1 MASLIEIRNMCKI
14 YNPGE
19 NEVRA
24 LDHVSFS
31 IGENEFVA
39 IIGHSGSGKS
49 TLMNMLGCLDVPTS
63 GIYLLHGSD
72 VSLMTDDELSDIRNQ
87 EIGFIFQGFNL
98 INNLT
103 AFENVEL
110 PLIYRGVSKRERS
123 NLAKEALR
131 KVGLENRMDHKP
143 TEMSGGQQQRV
154 AIARAIAQ
162 APPVILADEPT
173 GNLDSHSTKEIM
185 SILKSL
191 HAEGRTVII
200 ITHDNDIAAN
210 ADRIV
215 HIEDGQIT
223 SDSSNTGGLS
233 REDIDKEIRGGG
245 VVYDSDL
252 AEMEEEKKTQSIEE
266 FASGNADIEANVST
280 EEENYSDENIQQDN
294 ASSEDDYDIEVA
306 EENNIDLHLNG
317 DK

>member
-24 LDHVSFS
+24 LDHVSLS

-72 VSLMTDDELSDIRNQ
+72 VSLLTDDELSDIRNQ

-98 INNLT
+98 ISNLT

-110 PLIYRGVSKRERS
+110 PLIYRGVPKRERTH
-123 NLAKEALR
+123 LAKEALR
-131 KVGLENRMDHKP
+131 KVGLENRMTHKP
-143 TEMSGGQQQRV
+143 SEMSGGQQQRV

-173 GNLDSHSTKEIM
+173 GNLDSHSSQEIM
-185 SILKSL
+185 NILKTL
-191 HAEGRTVII
+191 HAEGRTVIV

-210 ADRIV
+210 AKRIV
-215 HIEDGQIT
+215 HIEDGRIT
-223 SDSSNTGGLS
+223 SDSSNEGNLS
-233 REDIDKEIRGGG
+233 REDIAEEIRGNSTM
-245 VVYDSDL
+245 YESNKDSSL
-252 AEMEEEKKTQSIEE
+252 
-266 FASGNADIEANVST
+266 EAPELNQT
-280 EEENYSDENIQQDN
+280 EEIEPTYEPS
-294 ASSEDDYDIEVA
+294 ADDYDLEIND
-306 EENNIDLHLNG
+306 NNIDLHLMNG
-317 DK
+317 ENQNEQEE